1 MSGQYGPRT
10 GIYTVG
16 NIDRFDWQSRPLK
29 PVENVVELPLKKV
42 TLADSL
48 KSNGYKTALFGKWHL
63 GQQGDHHPS
72 KRGFDEA
79 IVSMGKHYDFVT
91 IPMVGYPQG
100 TYLADF
106 LTNKAV
112 NFINQNKEKPFFLCV
127 HHFGVH
133 SPYEAKKELIERFQ
147 KKQGVGGHNNPT
159 YAAMLFSVDES
170 VGKILKTL
178 DELNLS
184 KNTLVIFT
192 SDNGGVGGYAR
203 EGIKQ
208 GGDKTDNTPLR
219 GGKGMLYEGGI
230 RVPYIFRMP
239 GTINPGTTSNTPICS
254 VDLYPTLH
262 EFSKSELPKNYK
274 LDGESYLSQLQGDA
288 SKSLK
293 RSDIFWHFPGY
304 LGAGE
309 NTYRTKPISVIRSGN
324 YKLLEFLEDGKIE
337 LYNLIEDVGEKNNLA
352 SQMPDL
358 KKELYDKLT
367 NWRKDIKA
375 PMPSKNIKGANTL
388 EIPKKKKKQS

>member
-1 MSGQYGPRT
+1 
-10 GIYTVG
+10 

-29 PVENVVELPLKKV
+29 PVENVVELPLKKI

-63 GQQGDHHPS
+63 GQQGEHHPS

-79 IVSMGKHYDFVT
+79 IVSMGKHYDFLT
-91 IPMVGYPQG
+91 IPKVEYPQG

-133 SPYEAKKELIERFQ
+133 SPYDAKKDLIERFQ

-170 VGKILKTL
+170 VGRILKTL
-178 DELNLS
+178 DDLNLS

-192 SDNGGVGGYAR
+192 SDNGGVGGYTR

-274 LDGESYLSQLQGDA
+274 LDGESYLSQLQGGS

-293 RSDIFWHFPGY
+293 RIDIFWHFPGY
-304 LGAGE
+304 LGAGG
-309 NTYRTKPISVIRSGN
+309 NTYRTKPVSVIRSGN

-358 KKELYDKLT
+358 KKELYDKL
-367 NWRKDIKA
+367 NAWRNDIKA
-375 PMPSKNIKGANTL
+375 PMPSKNIKGANTPDL
-388 EIPKKKKKQS
+388 PKKKKKL

>member
-1 MSGQYGPRT
+1 
-10 GIYTVG
+10 
-16 NIDRFDWQSRPLK
+16 
-29 PVENVVELPLKKV
+29 
-42 TLADSL
+42 
-48 KSNGYKTALFGKWHL
+48 
-63 GQQGDHHPS
+63 
-72 KRGFDEA
+72 
-79 IVSMGKHYDFVT
+79 MGKHYDFVT
-91 IPMVGYPQG
+91 IPKVEYPQG

-147 KKQGVGGHNNPT
+147 KKQGVGNHNNPT

-170 VGKILKTL
+170 VGRILKTL
-178 DELNLS
+178 DDLNLS

-192 SDNGGVGGYAR
+192 SDNGGVGGYTR
-203 EGIKQ
+203 EGIRQ

-262 EFSKSELPKNYK
+262 EFSKSDLPKTINSMAK
-274 LDGESYLSQLQGDA
+274 ATFLNFKVILQ
-288 SKSLK
+288 K
-293 RSDIFWHFPGY
+293 
-304 LGAGE
+304 
-309 NTYRTKPISVIRSGN
+309 V
-324 YKLLEFLEDGKIE
+324 
-337 LYNLIEDVGEKNNLA
+337 
-352 SQMPDL
+352 
-358 KKELYDKLT
+358 
-367 NWRKDIKA
+367 
-375 PMPSKNIKGANTL
+375 
-388 EIPKKKKKQS
+388 